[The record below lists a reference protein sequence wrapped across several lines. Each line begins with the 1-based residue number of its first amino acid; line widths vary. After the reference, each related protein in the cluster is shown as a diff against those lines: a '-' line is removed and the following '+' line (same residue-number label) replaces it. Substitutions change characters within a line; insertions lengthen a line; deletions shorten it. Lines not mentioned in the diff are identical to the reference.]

1 MSQILSC
8 ISAAAAL
15 GLMGG
20 SASQPNQNR
29 HAHATDLG

>member
-8 ISAAAAL
+8 IRTATAL

-20 SASQPNQNR
+20 TASPPNLNH